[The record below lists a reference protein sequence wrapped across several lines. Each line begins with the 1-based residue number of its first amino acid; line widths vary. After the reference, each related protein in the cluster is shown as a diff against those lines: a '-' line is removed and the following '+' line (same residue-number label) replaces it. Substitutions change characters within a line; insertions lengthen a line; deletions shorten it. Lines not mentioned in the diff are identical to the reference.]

1 VIVVEYALP
10 GHVPHQLGLIAE
22 NVISICS
29 AEEAEASLAPL
40 DPRDAPFLGPIL
52 RIGGRTIQ
60 VLDVEQ
66 VLPVEAA
73 GGLHPGKPEPQ
84 P

>member
-1 VIVVEYALP
+1 VVDVEA
-10 GHVPHQLGLIAE
+10 GAAATRRIGMTAE

>member
-1 VIVVEYALP
+1 
-10 GHVPHQLGLIAE
+10 
-22 NVISICS
+22 
-29 AEEAEASLAPL
+29 LAPL